1 MLLADTENGLAI
13 GIVMSA
19 LAILAKVAVPYVAR
33 LGSIHLDDETE
44 RQLDTTRF
52 PQAIKND
59 AVAIV
64 RFDGP
69 LVFVNAQ
76 YFTNMIDRISSS
88 SANAG
93 PYDYLFESS
102 RPPLVAPKVVIV
114 DASCMGYVDTPGALA
129 IEKAAESLH
138 AKQIHFFMAGT
149 RTDIK
154 DTMVALNVLHGID
167 HHTFFLTVED
177 AATFVA
183 EQGLTE
189 KPYIAEVPAVPK
201 AAAGDTALELDDLAD
216 AAGTMEL
223 MPSDHGHGINGGA
236 ASSDG
241 AAGSAGSVIL
251 TLPDLDST

>member
-76 YFTNMIDRISSS
+76 YFTNMIDRISSPIRPRS
-88 SANAG
+88 SSVKWAPPG
-93 PYDYLFESS
+93 SS
-102 RPPLVAPKVVIV
+102 K
-114 DASCMGYVDTPGALA
+114 S
-129 IEKAAESLH
+129 
-138 AKQIHFFMAGT
+138 
-149 RTDIK
+149 
-154 DTMVALNVLHGID
+154 
-167 HHTFFLTVED
+167 
-177 AATFVA
+177 
-183 EQGLTE
+183 
-189 KPYIAEVPAVPK
+189 
-201 AAAGDTALELDDLAD
+201 
-216 AAGTMEL
+216 
-223 MPSDHGHGINGGA
+223 
-236 ASSDG
+236 
-241 AAGSAGSVIL
+241 
-251 TLPDLDST
+251 